1 MGLKSI
7 SLAELISYFW
17 TSRAVCISSKKSS
30 QSAAAQIHDHKI
42 RVLREASSTVQ
53 YFR

>member
-1 MGLKSI
+1 MGLKS
-7 SLAELISYFW
+7 LMAELISYFW
-17 TSRAVCISSKKSS
+17 TPRADCISSKKSS

-42 RVLREASSTVQ
+42 RVWRETSSTVQ